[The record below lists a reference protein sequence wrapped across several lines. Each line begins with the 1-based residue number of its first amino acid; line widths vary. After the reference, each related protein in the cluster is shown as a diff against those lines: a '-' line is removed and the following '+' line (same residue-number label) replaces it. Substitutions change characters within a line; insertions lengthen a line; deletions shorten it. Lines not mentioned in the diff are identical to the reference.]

1 MAMGEAGSIA
11 WALMMTVTNPIPST
25 IPFSEPVVELETEAK
40 CEEIAKAINHKAWVA
55 GMKGQLI
62 AKCHQIEYVEVME
75 RYPNRP
81 KP

>member
-62 AKCHQIEYVEVME
+62 AKCHQIEYVDVPEQFWKKQQ
-75 RYPNRP
+75 P
-81 KP
+81 